1 VACRILKI
9 LLGAANNIRCGR
21 QAASNIYY
29 SLGTTGLHQ
38 IPATPHMLRNGLCQ
52 APCGRPAGV
61 FMSFFLVMAEDGMRA
76 GKQKEILNTQF
87 TFEIL
92 NKNPYHV
99 DLNNGEGEGVF

>member
-1 VACRILKI
+1 
-9 LLGAANNIRCGR
+9 
-21 QAASNIYY
+21 
-29 SLGTTGLHQ
+29 
-38 IPATPHMLRNGLCQ
+38 
-52 APCGRPAGV
+52 
-61 FMSFFLVMAEDGMRA
+61 MSFFLVMAEDGMRA